1 MKKNKAKEK
10 LINGEPILG
19 IFQGFNSMDLTEM
32 CGYSG
37 YDFIILDTEHGPMSA
52 ETCIPMIC
60 AAERT
65 DMVPVIRVSENEK
78 NYVLKALDVGA
89 MGIIFPMINTVE
101 DAKKAVF
108 LTKYIQK
115 GDEKREEFRGMIDM
129 SRAAGYGITN
139 DLNMHIQTSNNEI
152 MIIVQFETKEAI
164 ENLDE
169 ILKLKEIDVILI
181 GSLDLSQS
189 LGYPGE
195 VDNPLV
201 KDIIKKAIKKI
212 VNAGKAAGMV
222 VASPNAIK
230 YWLDLGVKFITYH
243 QTYIIRE
250 ALENHITKFRQ
261 LLSK

>member
-1 MKKNKAKEK
+1 MMKKNKAKEK

-65 DMVPVIRVSENEK
+65 NTVPVIRVSENEK
-78 NYVLKALDVGA
+78 SYVLKALDVGA

-101 DAKKAVF
+101 DAKKAIF

-115 GDEKREEFRGMIDM
+115 GDEKRKEFRGMVDM
-129 SRAAGYGITN
+129 SRAAG
-139 DLNMHIQTSNNEI
+139 
-152 MIIVQFETKEAI
+152 
-164 ENLDE
+164 
-169 ILKLKEIDVILI
+169 
-181 GSLDLSQS
+181 
-189 LGYPGE
+189 
-195 VDNPLV
+195 
-201 KDIIKKAIKKI
+201 
-212 VNAGKAAGMV
+212 MV
-222 VASPNAIK
+222 AASPDAIK

-250 ALENHITKFRQ
+250 ALENHITKFKQ

>member
-1 MKKNKAKEK
+1 
-10 LINGEPILG
+10 
-19 IFQGFNSMDLTEM
+19 MDLTEM

-65 DMVPVIRVSENEK
+65 DMVPIIRVSENEK
-78 NYVLKALDVGA
+78 NYVLKALDIGA
-89 MGIIFPMINTVE
+89 MGIVFPMINTAE
-101 DAKKAVF
+101 DAKKAIL

-115 GDEKREEFRGMIDM
+115 GNEKREKFRGMVNV
-129 SRAAGYGITN
+129 SRAAAYGITTN
-139 DLNMHIQTSNNEI
+139 LNTHIETSNNEI

-169 ILKLKEIDVILI
+169 ILKFKEIDVVLI

-212 VNAGKAAGMV
+212 VNAGKVAGMLA
-222 VASPNAIK
+222 ASPDVIK

-243 QTYIIRE
+243 QTCIINE
-250 ALENHITKFRQ
+250 ALQNHLTKFKE
-261 LLSK
+261 LL

>member
-19 IFQGFNSMDLTEM
+19 IFQGFNSMDLIEM

-65 DMVPVIRVSENEK
+65 DMVPVIRVCENEK

-89 MGIIFPMINTVE
+89 MGIVFPMINTVE
-101 DAKKAVF
+101 DAKKAIF

-115 GDEKREEFRGMIDM
+115 GDEKREEFRGMVNV

-139 DLNMHIQTSNNEI
+139 DLNMHIETSNNET

-181 GSLDLSQS
+181 GSMDLS
-189 LGYPGE
+189 
-195 VDNPLV
+195 
-201 KDIIKKAIKKI
+201 
-212 VNAGKAAGMV
+212 
-222 VASPNAIK
+222 
-230 YWLDLGVKFITYH
+230 
-243 QTYIIRE
+243 
-250 ALENHITKFRQ
+250 
-261 LLSK
+261 

>member
-1 MKKNKAKEK
+1 
-10 LINGEPILG
+10 
-19 IFQGFNSMDLTEM
+19 
-32 CGYSG
+32 
-37 YDFIILDTEHGPMSA
+37 MSA

-89 MGIIFPMINTVE
+89 TGIVFPMISTVE
-101 DAKKAVF
+101 DAKKAIF

-115 GDEKREEFRGMIDM
+115 GDEKRKKFRGMIGI
-129 SRAAGYGITN
+129 SRAAGYGFTN
-139 DLNMHIQTSNNEI
+139 DLNKHIQTSNNEI

-201 KDIIKKAIKKI
+201 KDIIKKAKKK
-212 VNAGKAAGMV
+212 NSKCRKSSRYGC
-222 VASPNAIK
+222 S
-230 YWLDLGVKFITYH
+230 ITGCDK
-243 QTYIIRE
+243 IL
-250 ALENHITKFRQ
+250 A
-261 LLSK
+261 

>member
-65 DMVPVIRVSENEK
+65 DMVPVIRISENEK

-89 MGIIFPMINTVE
+89 MGIVFPMINTAE
-101 DAKKAVF
+101 DAKKAIF

-115 GDEKREEFRGMIDM
+115 
-129 SRAAGYGITN
+129 
-139 DLNMHIQTSNNEI
+139 
-152 MIIVQFETKEAI
+152 
-164 ENLDE
+164 
-169 ILKLKEIDVILI
+169 
-181 GSLDLSQS
+181 
-189 LGYPGE
+189 
-195 VDNPLV
+195 
-201 KDIIKKAIKKI
+201 
-212 VNAGKAAGMV
+212 
-222 VASPNAIK
+222 
-230 YWLDLGVKFITYH
+230 
-243 QTYIIRE
+243 
-250 ALENHITKFRQ
+250 
-261 LLSK
+261 

>member
-1 MKKNKAKEK
+1 MKKNKTKEK
-10 LINGEPILG
+10 LKNGEPVLG

-65 DMVPVIRVSENEK
+65 DMVPIIRVSENEK
-78 NYVLKALDVGA
+78 NYVLKALDIGA
-89 MGIIFPMINTVE
+89 MGIVFPMINTAE
-101 DAKKAVF
+101 DAKKAIF

-115 GDEKREEFRGMIDM
+115 GNEKREKFRGIVNV
-129 SRAAGYGITN
+129 SRAAGYGITTN
-139 DLNMHIQTSNNEI
+139 LNTHIETSNNEI

-169 ILKLKEIDVILI
+169 ILKLKEIDVVLI

-195 VDNPLV
+195 VDNTLV
-201 KDIIKKAIKKI
+201 KDITKKAIKKI
-212 VNAGKAAGMV
+212 VNAGKVAGIV
-222 VASPNAIK
+222 AASPDAIK

-243 QTYIIRE
+243 QTYIINE
-250 ALENHITKFRQ
+250 ALQNHLTKFKE
-261 LLSK
+261 LL

>member
-10 LINGEPILG
+10 LKNGEPVLG

-78 NYVLKALDVGA
+78 NYVLKALDIGA
-89 MGIIFPMINTVE
+89 MGIVFPMINTAE
-101 DAKKAVF
+101 DAKKAIF

-115 GDEKREEFRGMIDM
+115 GNEKREKFRGIVNV
-129 SRAAGYGITN
+129 SRAAGYGITTN
-139 DLNMHIQTSNNEI
+139 LNTHIETSNNEI

-169 ILKLKEIDVILI
+169 ILKLKEIDVVLI

-195 VDNPLV
+195 VDNTLV

-212 VNAGKAAGMV
+212 VNAGKVAGIV
-222 VASPNAIK
+222 AASPDAIK

-243 QTYIIRE
+243 QTCIIKE
-250 ALENHITKFRQ
+250 ALGNHLTKFKE
-261 LLSK
+261 LL

>member
-10 LINGEPILG
+10 LKNGEPVLG

-89 MGIIFPMINTVE
+89 MGIVFPMINTAE
-101 DAKKAVF
+101 DAKKAIF

-115 GDEKREEFRGMIDM
+115 GNEKREKFRGIVNV
-129 SRAAGYGITN
+129 SRAAGYGITTN
-139 DLNMHIQTSNNEI
+139 LNTHIETSNNEI

-169 ILKLKEIDVILI
+169 ILKLKEIDVVLI

-195 VDNPLV
+195 VDNTLV
-201 KDIIKKAIKKI
+201 KDITKKAIKKI
-212 VNAGKAAGMV
+212 VNAGKVAGMV
-222 VASPNAIK
+222 AASPDAIK

-243 QTYIIRE
+243 QTCIIKE
-250 ALENHITKFRQ
+250 ALGNHLTKFKE
-261 LLSK
+261 LL

>member
-1 MKKNKAKEK
+1 MKKNKVK
-10 LINGEPILG
+10 LKLKNGEPALG
-19 IFQGFNSMDLTEM
+19 IFQGFNSMDLVEM

-65 DMVPVIRVSENEK
+65 GIVPIVRVSENEK
-78 NYVLKALDVGA
+78 SYVLKALDVGA
-89 MGIIFPMINTVE
+89 MGIIFPMVNTVG
-101 DAKKAVF
+101 DAKKAIS

-115 GDEKREEFRGMIDM
+115 ANETRPEFRGMVDV
-129 SRAAGYGITN
+129 SRAACYGITN
-139 DLNMHIQTSNNEI
+139 TLNDHIETSNKEI
-152 MIIVQFETKEAI
+152 MIIVQIETKEAVK
-164 ENLDE
+164 NLDE
-169 ILKLKEIDVILI
+169 ILELEGIDVLLI

-195 VDNPLV
+195 VNNPLV
-201 KDIIKKAIKKI
+201 KDVIENAIKKI
-212 VNAGKAAGMV
+212 IRSGKAVGIV

-243 QTYIIRE
+243 QTYMIKE
-250 ALENHITKFRQ
+250 VLGNHISKFKE
-261 LLSK
+261 LLLK

>member
-10 LINGEPILG
+10 LKNGEPVLG

-65 DMVPVIRVSENEK
+65 DMVPIIRVSENEK
-78 NYVLKALDVGA
+78 NYVLKALDIGA
-89 MGIIFPMINTVE
+89 MGIVFPMINTAE
-101 DAKKAVF
+101 DAKKAIF

-115 GDEKREEFRGMIDM
+115 GNEKREKFRGIVNV
-129 SRAAGYGITN
+129 SRAAGYGITTN
-139 DLNMHIQTSNNEI
+139 LNTHIETSNNEI

-169 ILKLKEIDVILI
+169 ILKLKEIDVVLI

-195 VDNPLV
+195 VDNTLV

-212 VNAGKAAGMV
+212 VNAGKVAGMV
-222 VASPNAIK
+222 AASPDAIK

-243 QTYIIRE
+243 QTCIINE
-250 ALENHITKFRQ
+250 ALQNHLTKFKE
-261 LLSK
+261 LL

>member
-1 MKKNKAKEK
+1 MMKKNKAKEK
-10 LINGEPILG
+10 LKNGEPVLG

-78 NYVLKALDVGA
+78 NYVLKALDIGA
-89 MGIIFPMINTVE
+89 MGIVFPMINTAE
-101 DAKKAVF
+101 DAKKAIF

-115 GDEKREEFRGMIDM
+115 GSEKREKFRGIVNV
-129 SRAAGYGITN
+129 SRAAGYGITTN
-139 DLNMHIQTSNNEI
+139 LNTHIETSNNEI

-169 ILKLKEIDVILI
+169 ILKFKEIDVVLI

-195 VDNPLV
+195 VDNTLV

-212 VNAGKAAGMV
+212 VNAGKVAGMV
-222 VASPNAIK
+222 AASPDAIK

-243 QTYIIRE
+243 QTYIINE
-250 ALENHITKFRQ
+250 ALQNHLTKFKEM
-261 LLSK
+261 L